1 VLKVKDLNTFY
12 GKSHI
17 LQGVTLEVSVGEIV
31 CLLGRNGVGKS
42 TTLKSIIGLV
52 KSTRGSVTFEGRE
65 IQNKNPDFVARLG
78 ISYIPEDRRIFS
90 TLTVKENLLLG
101 TQSARAMTV
110 GDKAAN
116 LDRVYTY
123 FPILK
128 DKKGQP
134 GGLLSGGQQQMLTIA
149 RGLMGNPKLVL
160 LDEPFE
166 GLAPL
171 VIQELMET
179 ITQLCNRERMTLL
192 LVEQKAALA
201 LRMSHRGYVLEKGL
215 VMCEG
220 SCKELIDS
228 QEVRERCGL

>member
-1 VLKVKDLNTFY
+1 VLKVNDLNTFY

-52 KSTRGSVTFEGRE
+52 KSTRGSVAFEGRE

-78 ISYIPEDRRIFS
+78 ISYIPEDRRIFG

-101 TQSARAMTV
+101 TQSARAMSV
-110 GDKAAN
+110 NDKAAN

-179 ITQLCNRERMTLL
+179 ITQLCNKERMTLL

-215 VMCEG
+215 VMCKG

>member
-1 VLKVKDLNTFY
+1 VLKVNDLNTFY

-52 KSTRGSVTFEGRE
+52 KSTRGSVVFEGRE

-78 ISYIPEDRRIFS
+78 ISYIPEDRRIFG

-101 TQSARAMTV
+101 TQSARAMSV
-110 GDKAAN
+110 NDKAAN

-179 ITQLCNRERMTLL
+179 ITELCNKEHMTLL

-215 VMCEG
+215 VMCQG
-220 SCKELIDS
+220 SCNELIDS

>member
-17 LQGVTLEVSVGEIV
+17 LQGVTLEVSAGEIV

-101 TQSARAMTV
+101 TQSARAMTI

-116 LDRVYTY
+116 LERAYTY

-179 ITQLCNRERMTLL
+179 ITQLCNREHMTLL

-201 LRMSHRGYVLEKGL
+201 LRMSHRGYVLEKGF

-220 SCKELIDS
+220 SCNKLIDS

>member
-17 LQGVTLEVSVGEIV
+17 LQGVTLEVSAGEIV

-65 IQNKNPDFVARLG
+65 IQNKNPDFIARLG

-101 TQSARAMTV
+101 TQSARAMT
-110 GDKAAN
+110 GDDKAAN

-134 GGLLSGGQQQMLTIA
+134 GGLLSGGQQQMLTLA

-179 ITQLCNRERMTLL
+179 ITHLCHKEHMTLL

-215 VMCEG
+215 VMCQG